1 MEEEIEI
8 KIEYLKSKNDELFCT
23 TLKDNIKLF
32 KATNPNNKEGIV
44 IKIKNIFFNMSKLE
58 LGEYTVKGK
67 LLGGLPVDY
76 ENKYIVVF
84 SKRKDPYLVRPIEIH
99 GNKYNALIT
108 SINKVEILPFST
120 IEVSFEDMLNTF
132 LMDWKIVELSE
143 QEFKKL
149 KLCL

>member
-8 KIEYLKSKNDELFCT
+8 KIEYLKSKNNELFYT
-23 TLKDNIKLF
+23 ALKDNIKLF
-32 KATNPNNKEGIV
+32 KATNSSSKEAIC
-44 IKIKNIFFNMSKLE
+44 IKIKNIYFNISNLE
-58 LGEYTVKGK
+58 LVEYTVKGK

-84 SKRKDPYLVRPIEIH
+84 SKIKDPCLVRPIEIH
-99 GNKYNALIT
+99 GKKYNTLIS
-108 SINKVEILPFST
+108 SINKVEMLPSST
-120 IEVSFEDMLNTF
+120 IEISFEDMLNTF
-132 LMDWKIVELSE
+132 LIDWKIVELSE